1 MRVDAFS
8 YLSVLLSIILGLAI
22 AQLLQGIGQLLQA
35 RGRVRWH
42 WPAAAWMAALLLI
55 YVQSWWAMFGMRN
68 IQSWT
73 FGAFSVVLLQTIL
86 EYLLAALLTPL
97 SFGGEGAIDLRA
109 HYFAQARAFFVT
121 LLLTLLASL
130 SKDLV
135 LSGSLTGGVNLAFH
149 LVLIAMCA
157 ACAIWMSEWLHR
169 LVAATAIPLF
179 VAYIATLF
187 TRLR

>member
-1 MRVDAFS
+1 MDAFS

-35 RGRVRWH
+35 RGRVRWY
-42 WPAAAWMAALLLI
+42 WPAAAWMPALLLI

-68 IQSWT
+68 IQGWT

-86 EYLLAALLTPL
+86 EYLLAALIAPL
-97 SFGGEGAIDLRA
+97 SFGEAPIDLRV

-121 LLLTLLASL
+121 LMLTLLVSL
-130 SKDLV
+130 AKDPV
-135 LSGSLTGGVNLAFH
+135 LSGSLTGSVNLAFH

-157 ACAIWMSEWLHR
+157 ACAIWMAEWLHR